1 MSNRFDGSN
10 DDFFARFEEMA
21 RRETNKIT
29 ETDTYSAD
37 AADEEYSYGSASSY
51 RSETKNKR
59 SVKDDLKNTI
69 ILKRLTS
76 KFSRP
81 DKAEEA
87 VEADKVK
94 EAEAEAADIIEEV
107 EAKTADTIEE
117 AEAEAED
124 TIEEAEAEAEDTIEE
139 AEAEAEDT
147 IEEAEAEEDI
157 KDSAAAAIEKNEIA
171 DKIDKA
177 DDGVKADK
185 TDWTSYFGRSGNKD
199 KSKEK
204 AQEKKPGKA
213 KKPVASRAKNN
224 KPEKARS
231 KKPHRGKKKNN
242 SRAKAVAASSK
253 FGGSASG
260 KTKRKPIKRESAIKA
275 ILKTAVVLVM
285 MAVFAVGI
293 YVGLIFIKAPAINTD
308 NIYSQISQR
317 SIMFDKDGNEV
328 ESLYFSNGNRT
339 VIKYK
344 DIPENM
350 VNAVIAIE
358 DHKFWTHHGFNFIR
372 MIGAVKESVLGGGE
386 VSGTST
392 VTQQLARN
400 VYLAEIKSQRSL
412 SRKITEMYCTIILE
426 KNLTKEQI
434 MEAYLNTIYLG
445 FNSYGV
451 EAAAESYFSKKAG
464 DLNLEQ
470 CAALAALP
478 QSPDVYALVYSD
490 YYNTQTSLPKI
501 KKTPTVT
508 YLYNGDMTKERR
520 EYIINNMY
528 AEGKITAAQRDEAL
542 SKDIQDEI
550 KIGVA
555 ADASKIS
562 YFTDY
567 ALEQLIDDI
576 MEEYGISE
584 NDAENMVYTKGLQ
597 IYTSLDSKIQNIM
610 EEEFAED
617 SNFTSIS
624 YTRTNEENNLISE
637 KGVVLAYAYENYI
650 NDGKFTLNSDEYK
663 MNSDGSMTLFKGKR
677 LNLYSTSTSTGND
690 ISVEFKSLYKK
701 EDYDKFYFI
710 ESGAL
715 SIPADYKSFDSND
728 NCVISAQF
736 FTDFPDFFVSDGAG
750 GMSVSE
756 DNFTLKQKVRQ
767 PQAAAV
773 IIENKTGEVK
783 GMMGGRGATG
793 KQLYNRAV
801 NPRQPGSSIK
811 PIAVYGPAIQ
821 MSYEYHKKNKKL
833 SLDKS
838 DGSDWGKYVTAGS
851 VINDALTKDGNGKVW
866 PKNDDGGYHGPTT
879 VREAL
884 QQSLN
889 VCSYKIFKQID
900 RNMGAEYCLEML
912 KKVGI
917 TTLDDVN
924 DCNPAAIS
932 LGGLTYGL
940 TPLEEAAAYETFVN
954 GGVYKTPIFY
964 TKVLDSNNNIL
975 FEKHAEE
982 TQVYDPG
989 VAWIMTDVLNSVVTK
1004 GIGRNAYISSQPS
1017 AGKTGTTS
1025 NMYDIWFSGFTPYY
1039 SMSLWMG
1046 NDINMSVSNYSYKA
1060 AGFWAAIMGRVCE
1073 DLPRASFFERPSNVY
1088 QVAGEWYT
1096 DGTYSKVTKKKSKTK
1111 TKTSTTEEE
1120 STTEKT
1126 KKTKPTTTKNP
1137 TSPPTTKP
1145 PTNPPTTAAP
1155 TTTAPTTPAPT
1166 TTAPPT
1172 DPPIDPDD

>member
-1 MSNRFDGSN
+1 MTDKYNETN
-10 DDFFARFEEMA
+10 DDFFAKFDEIAEK
-21 RRETNKIT
+21 ETSKIS

-37 AADEEYSYGSASSY
+37 AADAEYSYGSASSY
-51 RSETKNKR
+51 RSGSSGGTVSRKTQRTKTK
-59 SVKDDLKNTI
+59 L
-69 ILKRLTS
+69 S
-76 KFSRP
+76 KTR
-81 DKAEEA
+81 
-87 VEADKVK
+87 
-94 EAEAEAADIIEEV
+94 I
-107 EAKTADTIEE
+107 
-117 AEAEAED
+117 
-124 TIEEAEAEAEDTIEE
+124 
-139 AEAEAEDT
+139 
-147 IEEAEAEEDI
+147 
-157 KDSAAAAIEKNEIA
+157 
-171 DKIDKA
+171 
-177 DDGVKADK
+177 KADK
-185 TDWTSYFGRSGNKD
+185 AKKAAAQAKKD
-199 KSKEK
+199 AEKAEIAAEKAEMAAAQVEEKSAKPKKEK
-204 AQEKKPGKA
+204 SSAKAEKA
-213 KKPVASRAKNN
+213 KKNAS
-224 KPEKARS
+224 S
-231 KKPHRGKKKNN
+231 
-242 SRAKAVAASSK
+242 AKAKAIAASSK

-260 KTKRKPIKRESAIKA
+260 RTNRKPIKKESPFKA
-275 ILKTAVVLVM
+275 ILKTAVVLILMV
-285 MAVFAVGI
+285 VFAVGI
-293 YVGLIFIKAPAINTD
+293 YVGFIFVKSPTINTD
-308 NIYSQISQR
+308 DIYSQISQR
-317 SIMFDKDGNEV
+317 SIMYDTDGNEI

-372 MIGAVKESVLGGGE
+372 MLGAIKESVFGGGE

-412 SRKITEMYCTIILE
+412 SRKLTEMYYTIVLE
-426 KNLTKEQI
+426 KDLSKEQI

-451 EAAAESYFSKKAG
+451 EAAAESYFSEKAS
-464 DLNLEQ
+464 DLTLEQ

-490 YYNTQTSLPKI
+490 YYNTNTSLPKI
-501 KKTPTVT
+501 KKTAAVT
-508 YLYNGDMTKERR
+508 YLYNGDMTKDRR
-520 EYIINNMY
+520 EYILNTMCSSDN
-528 AEGKITAAQRDEAL
+528 ITEEQRDKAL
-542 SKDIQDEI
+542 KKDLQEEI
-550 KIGVA
+550 KIGTS

-576 MEEYGISE
+576 MEEFGISE

-597 IYTSLDSKIQNIM
+597 IYTSMDSKIQNIM
-610 EEEFAED
+610 EEEFADD

-624 YTRTNEENNLISE
+624 YTRTNADNNLISE
-637 KGVVLAYAYENYI
+637 DGVVLAYAYSNYI
-650 NDGKFTLNSDEYK
+650 NDDKFTLAPNEYK
-663 MNSDGSMTLFKGKR
+663 KNSDGSLKLFKGKR
-677 LNLYSTSTSTGND
+677 LNFYETSSSAGDD
-690 ISVEFKSLYKK
+690 ISVEFKSMYKK
-701 EDYDKFYFI
+701 EDDGKFYFI

-715 SIPADYKSFDSND
+715 SIPAEYKSFDENG
-728 NCVISAQF
+728 NCIISAQF
-736 FTDFPDFFVSDGAG
+736 FTDFPDFFKKSEEGLSVSD
-750 GMSVSE
+750 
-756 DNFTLKQKVRQ
+756 DNFTLKQKIRQ

-821 MSYEYHKKNKKL
+821 MSYEYHKDNKKL
-833 SLDKS
+833 SLDTS
-838 DGSDWGKYVTAGS
+838 EGSDWGKYVTAGS
-851 VINDALTKDGNGKVW
+851 VINDSLTKDGNGRVW
-866 PKNDDGGYHGPTT
+866 PKNDDHGYHGPTT

-889 VCSYKIFKQID
+889 VCSYKIFQQID
-900 RNMGAEYCLEML
+900 RNVGAEYCLDML
-912 KKVGI
+912 KKNGI
-917 TTLDDVN
+917 TTLDEKN

-964 TKVLDSNNNIL
+964 TKVLDSNGNTL
-975 FEKHAEE
+975 FEKRAEE

-989 VAWIMTDVLNSVVTK
+989 VAWIMTDVLVSVVTR
-1004 GIGRNAYISSQPS
+1004 GIGRSAYISSQP
-1017 AGKTGTTS
+1017 AGGKTGTTS

-1073 DLPRASFFERPSNVY
+1073 DLPRASFSEKPANVQ
-1088 QVAGEWYT
+1088 QVAGEYYT
-1096 DGTYSKVTKKKSKTK
+1096 EGTYSKVVKKKTK
-1111 TKTSTTEEE
+1111 
-1120 STTEKT
+1120 EKT
-1126 KKTKPTTTKNP
+1126 KKEKEETE
-1137 TSPPTTKP
+1137 
-1145 PTNPPTTAAP
+1145 TTAAP
-1155 TTTAPTTPAPT
+1155 TLPPATNATPAPT
-1166 TTAPPT
+1166 TEAPVTQTQPTLPPPT
-1172 DPPIDPDD
+1172 QDTTAAPQTDPT

>member
-1 MSNRFDGSN
+1 MADNYNETN
-10 DDFFARFEEMA
+10 DDFFAKFDEIVEN
-21 RRETNKIT
+21 ENSKIT

-51 RSETKNKR
+51 RSD
-59 SVKDDLKNTI
+59 KDAATVDTVDTVDTVADKASEADAVASKKTI
-69 ILKRLTS
+69 VFGKKRLVKKS
-76 KFSRP
+76 KKKPSAKGDAP
-81 DKAEEA
+81 KTEA
-87 VEADKVK
+87 PKTEAPEPVTVPVAAPAQDPEPEVK
-94 EAEAEAADIIEEV
+94 ELVQEPQAEAKEPIQEPDVKAPVQEEPV
-107 EAKTADTIEE
+107 SDKPAKTA
-117 AEAEAED
+117 
-124 TIEEAEAEAEDTIEE
+124 
-139 AEAEAEDT
+139 
-147 IEEAEAEEDI
+147 
-157 KDSAAAAIEKNEIA
+157 K
-171 DKIDKA
+171 
-177 DDGVKADK
+177 K
-185 TDWTSYFGRSGNKD
+185 T
-199 KSKEK
+199 KSKK
-204 AQEKKPGKA
+204 TKKKSSKA
-213 KKPVASRAKNN
+213 KAI
-224 KPEKARS
+224 
-231 KKPHRGKKKNN
+231 
-242 SRAKAVAASSK
+242 AASSK

-260 KTKRKPIKRESAIKA
+260 KKNLKPIKKESSGKA
-275 ILKTAVVLVM
+275 FLKTIVACILIV
-285 MAVFAVGI
+285 VFAVGI
-293 YVGLIFIKAPAINTD
+293 YVGFIFMKAPAINTD
-308 NIYSQISQR
+308 DIYSQISQR
-317 SIMFDKDGNEV
+317 SIMYDTDGKEI

-372 MIGAVKESVLGGGE
+372 MIGAVKESLFGGGE

-412 SRKITEMYCTIILE
+412 SRKLTEMYCTIVLE
-426 KNLTKEQI
+426 KDLSKEQI

-451 EAAAESYFSKKAG
+451 EAAAESYFSEKAS
-464 DLNLEQ
+464 DLTLEQ

-490 YYNTQTSLPKI
+490 YYNTNSSLPKL
-501 KKTPTVT
+501 KKTSAVT
-508 YLYNGDMTKERR
+508 YLYNGDLTKDRR
-520 EYIINNMY
+520 EYILNNMCSN
-528 AEGKITAAQRDEAL
+528 GNITEEQRDKAL
-542 SKDIQDEI
+542 AKDIKKEI
-550 KIGVA
+550 KIGTA

-597 IYTSLDSKIQNIM
+597 IYTSMDSKIQKIM
-610 EEEFAED
+610 EEEFED
-617 SNFTSIS
+617 DNNFTSIS
-624 YTRTNEENNLISE
+624 YTRTNEDNNLISE
-637 KGVVLAYAYENYI
+637 DGVVLAYAYGNYI
-650 NDGKFTLNSDEYK
+650 DDEGYFTLTPEEYK
-663 MNSDGSMTLFKGKR
+663 KNSDGSLKLYGNQR
-677 LNLYSTSTSTGND
+677 LNFYKTSSSVGD
-690 ISVEFKSLYKK
+690 DVSVEFKSMYKK
-701 EDYDKFYFI
+701 EDDGTFYFI

-715 SIPADYKSFDSND
+715 SIPAEYKTLDENG
-728 NCVISAQF
+728 NCIVSAQF
-736 FTDFPDFFVSDGAG
+736 FTDHPDFFNSSEG
-750 GMSVSE
+750 GLSVSE
-756 DNFTLKQKVRQ
+756 ENYTLKQKIRQ

-811 PIAVYGPAIQ
+811 PIAVYGPALQ
-821 MSYEYHKKNKKL
+821 MSYEYQKSNKKL
-833 SLDKS
+833 SLDTS
-838 DGSDWGKYVTAGS
+838 EGSDWGKFVTAGS
-851 VINDALTKDGNGKVW
+851 VINDSLTKDGNGKVW

-889 VCSYKIFKQID
+889 VCSYKIFQQID
-900 RNMGAEYCLEML
+900 RNEGAEYCLDML
-912 KKVGI
+912 KKNGI
-917 TTLDDVN
+917 TTLDDTG
-924 DCNPAAIS
+924 DLNPAAIS

-954 GGVYKTPIFY
+954 GGVYKTPVFY

-989 VAWIMTDVLNSVVTK
+989 VAWIMTDVLESVVTK
-1004 GIGRNAYISSQPS
+1004 GIGRSAYISSQP
-1017 AGKTGTTS
+1017 AGGKTGTTS

-1073 DLPRASFFERPSNVY
+1073 DLPRASFSEKPENVT
-1088 QVAGEWYT
+1088 QVGGEYYT
-1096 DGTYSKVTKKKSKTK
+1096 EGTYSKVAKRKSKSKTK
-1111 TKTSTTEEE
+1111 KSTTETE
-1120 STTEKT
+1120 TTT
-1126 KKTKPTTTKNP
+1126 TTAAPTTAA
-1137 TSPPTTKP
+1137 PTTAA
-1145 PTNPPTTAAP
+1145 PTTAAPTTAAPTTAAP
-1155 TTTAPTTPAPT
+1155 TTTQA
-1166 TTAPPT
+1166 TTAAPPPPT
-1172 DPPIDPDD
+1172 SPPETKPADTPEESDE